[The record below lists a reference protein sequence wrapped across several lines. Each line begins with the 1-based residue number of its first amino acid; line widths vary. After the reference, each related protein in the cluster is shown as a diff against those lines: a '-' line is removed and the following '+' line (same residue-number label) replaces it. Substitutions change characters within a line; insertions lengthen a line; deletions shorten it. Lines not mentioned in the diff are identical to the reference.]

1 MIAQSTWLSSLYTR
15 WHLFRQ
21 HSRARWQV
29 FLTGWHLF
37 RRQPLGMLGVAII
50 IAYGIM
56 AVVHPLLMST
66 VWNRAVYDPIV
77 GYDQAIEPHP
87 TAPSARHL
95 LGTDNFGRDV
105 LSQLVA
111 GAQTSFGVGIL
122 AALVAVSV
130 STVLGAAAGY
140 FGGAADLV
148 LMGAADVFVLMPAP
162 VVMLIVGLLL
172 RLE

>member
-66 VWNRAVYDPIV
+66 VWTETAAGVRVYHPRTGFDPMMM
-77 GYDQAIEPHP
+77 HP
-87 TAPSARHL
+87 STPSARHW
-95 LGTDNFGRDV
+95 LGTDALGRDV
-105 LSQLVA
+105 FSML
-111 GAQTSFGVGIL
+111 I
-122 AALVAVSV
+122 AA
-130 STVLGAAAGY
+130 TTPEFVLGLTAAVTTAVTGSSI
-140 FGGAADLV
+140 GSSA
-148 LMGAADVFVLMPAP
+148 
-162 VVMLIVGLLL
+162 
-172 RLE
+172 